1 MQMTRRVVVFV
12 LASIAVIATVALV
25 SLGLSHAQA
34 MMDNVSFM
42 GSTGGHMSQDDH
54 GTCDENM
61 STHMNDTKH
70 MGGNTYSA
78 HEDMHNQ
85 LNMTEH
91 MQDMHEEDN
100 MTAPHMQNNHVG
112 CHD

>member
-1 MQMTRRVVVFV
+1 MQMTRRVMVFV
-12 LASIAVIATVALV
+12 LASIAVIATIALV
-25 SLGLSHAQA
+25 SVGLSHAQA
-34 MMDNVSFM
+34 MRENASFM
-42 GSTGGHMSQDDH
+42 RSAGGRMSQDDH
-54 GTCDENM
+54 RTCDENM
-61 STHMNDTKH
+61 SSHINVTKH

-100 MTAPHMQNNHVG
+100 MTAPHMENNHLG